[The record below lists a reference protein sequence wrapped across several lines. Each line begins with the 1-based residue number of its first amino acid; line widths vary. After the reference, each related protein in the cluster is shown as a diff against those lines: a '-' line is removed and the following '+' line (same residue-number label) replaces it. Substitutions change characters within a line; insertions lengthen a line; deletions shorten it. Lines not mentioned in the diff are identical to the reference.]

1 MWEAKWLSVGALEN
15 IKVCRHY
22 LGQMAKKT
30 KTKIQN
36 RTGWLVNG
44 TSLLQIAI
52 FGIHLSQM
60 DVWNKARKLETFH
73 LTDDIANGLKDKL
86 SKTEHSYGVFKLSR
100 MSSKGSRLASET
112 KWLLLHPSIHPFIL
126 LSWVSQ
132 ASAPTRRTPSVPV
145 CHLDWHHPPRV
156 KPHPCWI
163 SHTPAPRVQIRLF
176 FFHSK
181 GIRRRRKKRLISVA
195 HKGACVLHVAQA
207 AKMGKIHWASHLI
220 LLHHLPTW
228 QCVFL
233 VLVVYLVEP
242 RQSPALREEHMQ
254 SDRLEHLTN
263 QNHNL
268 SLFSHTGPLS
278 EMLLFWNQWHPW
290 GVAAMDESG
299 VASFLP
305 HSISSGPI
313 RCP

>member
-1 MWEAKWLSVGALEN
+1 MSTLLTPRQRRGTVREVETARRQLSLYGDVFALCEKPNGLQWVHRKTSRYAVTIWVKW
-15 IKVCRHY
+15 
-22 LGQMAKKT
+22 QKKL
-30 KTKIQN
+30 IQN

-44 TSLLQIAI
+44 SSLLQIAI

-86 SKTEHSYGVFKLSR
+86 SKTQHSYGVFKLSR
-100 MSSKGSRLASET
+100 MSSKGSRWASET

-176 FFHSK
+176 FSTQ
-181 GIRRRRKKRLISVA
+181 RV
-195 HKGACVLHVAQA
+195 
-207 AKMGKIHWASHLI
+207 
-220 LLHHLPTW
+220 
-228 QCVFL
+228 
-233 VLVVYLVEP
+233 
-242 RQSPALREEHMQ
+242 
-254 SDRLEHLTN
+254 
-263 QNHNL
+263 
-268 SLFSHTGPLS
+268 
-278 EMLLFWNQWHPW
+278 
-290 GVAAMDESG
+290 
-299 VASFLP
+299 
-305 HSISSGPI
+305 
-313 RCP
+313 